1 MRSIVKSLV
10 RNEKGQAMV
19 MILFLILVG
28 GLIVASLLS
37 YVGTGLLNGRV
48 YERRTAE
55 LYAADAG
62 VEDAIWK
69 IQSGRVALCAGN
81 RTHSYE
87 IADINGRMVDI
98 TIEYQDDG
106 TYKITSLASTDAGGG
121 VAALPSS
128 TAVEAYL
135 DVEYMDFSSLLDNA
149 IVSNNSIIIDNGVH
163 VTGDVAS
170 GGTVVDKSGDI
181 DGTITENAEL
191 NWPSSEALWAYYLN
205 DVKDGMHYYGDAL
218 LDLEGNSCPSG
229 PMYRTIDKIREAVNW
244 PDGLG
249 PLKVNGTLDIT
260 SSNNQQVVTLRLND
274 TLYITGDTKIYGP
287 NANEPYR
294 LNIDLNG
301 QTIFVES
308 STAGA
313 KNALEIKDC
322 TIVGSGCII
331 AIGDVYF
338 APKGDVGG
346 EDEFVLVMSVA
357 GTTKL
362 QPSGIFYGC
371 IAGDLFVDVQSG
383 KNATI
388 INNGLA
394 EGEDLNFPMGVG
406 GSDELP
412 PVIGTD
418 IVSWKVIPLAPDQ
431 SGG

>member
-1 MRSIVKSLV
+1 MRSIAKSLV

-106 TYKITSLASTDAGGG
+106 TYKITSTAATDGGGG

-135 DVEYMDFSSLLDNA
+135 DVDYMDFSALLDNA
-149 IVSNNSIIIDNGVH
+149 IVSYDTITIQPNNV
-163 VTGDVAS
+163 VEGDVWLPTADEEHLVNK
-170 GGTVVDKSGDI
+170 GTINGTVKDEQDVSITWPSAGQLSAYYWEDVKHLQAEAYPDGYVINIGGKTEEDPYVIGPLLAAGDLTI
-181 DGTITENAEL
+181 KGEGWIRLDGTVYVMGSLFVNPTPEI
-191 NWPSSEALWAYYLN
+191 
-205 DVKDGMHYYGDAL
+205 H
-218 LDLEGNSCPSG
+218 LDLGGHTVFAENEIRMNPGN
-229 PMYRTIDKIREAVNW
+229 
-244 PDGLG
+244 
-249 PLKVNGTLDIT
+249 
-260 SSNNQQVVTLRLND
+260 
-274 TLYITGDTKIYGP
+274 P
-287 NANEPYR
+287 NA
-294 LNIDLNG
+294 
-301 QTIFVES
+301 TI
-308 STAGA
+308 
-313 KNALEIKDC
+313 NLH
-322 TIVGSGCII
+322 GSGCVI
-331 AIGDVYF
+331 AIHDIYFRPNQDSGGD
-338 APKGDVGG
+338 D
-346 EDEFVLVMSVA
+346 FVLVMSLE
-357 GTTKL
+357 GTVFFNPGTD
-362 QPSGIFYGC
+362 FTGC
-371 IAGDLFVDVQSG
+371 IAGNADVQLQPGNDLAWISPEG
-383 KNATI
+383 Q
-388 INNGLA
+388 GL
-394 EGEDLNFPMGVG
+394 DFPMGVG